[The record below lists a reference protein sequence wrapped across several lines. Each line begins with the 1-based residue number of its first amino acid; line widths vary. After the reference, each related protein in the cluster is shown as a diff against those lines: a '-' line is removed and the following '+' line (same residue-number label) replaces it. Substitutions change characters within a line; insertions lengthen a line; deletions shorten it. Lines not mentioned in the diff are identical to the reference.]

1 MKPFYVK
8 HYARVNGK
16 DKLVLIIC
24 YRDKTMQEVL
34 WSKEIK

>member
-1 MKPFYVK
+1 MPKIAY
-8 HYARVNGK
+8 K

-34 WSKEIK
+34 WTKEIK